1 MRRNVVPEASPDT
14 LPAVTD
20 TGGLVNP
27 RTGQV
32 VDETSSDEDVIDL
45 LRFIRDCRSVIDALD
60 GEVSQWLR
68 SRADVRQKWTL
79 AGGAASMPSNRPD
92 TSWSLEALQVLLPQL
107 VAAGHITQREAD
119 ACLQTTVVVIAAEVN
134 RLKDGATQKV
144 AEALMEC
151 RVERPKTSRRVSLR

>member
-1 MRRNVVPEASPDT
+1 MHRHLVPEAAPDT

-20 TGGLVNP
+20 AGGLVNP

-32 VDETSSDEDVIDL
+32 VDETSSDTDVIDL
-45 LRFIRDCRSVIDALD
+45 LRFIRDCRGVIDALD

-92 TSWSLEALQVLLPQL
+92 TSWSLDKLRVLLPQL
-107 VAAGHITQREAD
+107 VSAGHITQRDAD
-119 ACLQTTVVVIAAEVN
+119 ACLQTTVTVVAAEVN
-134 RLKDGATQKV
+134 RLKDTATPAI
-144 AEALMEC
+144 AEALMDC
-151 RVERPKTSRRVSLR
+151 RVEVPKTSRKVKLR